1 MVEENRLEQN
11 ELLIWM
17 ILKVCRGRHRAL
29 TAKKIQHIIGGR
41 YSIRQIRSIIQGL
54 VDDFGYP
61 IAATVNPPYGY
72 FIAITEDEKL
82 EYVRNLTARIKSIA
96 QRLRA
101 FEKNTADNIIQQLE
115 MFR

>member
-1 MVEENRLEQN
+1 MIEENRLEQN

-29 TAKKIQHIIGGR
+29 TAKKIARMIHER
-41 YSIRQIRSIIQGL
+41 FSIRQIRHIIQSL

-72 FIAITEDEKL
+72 FIPQTDEEKK
-82 EYVRNLTARIKSIA
+82 EYVNNLTARIKSIA

-101 FEKNTADNIIQQLE
+101 FEKSTADNIMKQLE
-115 MFR
+115 MF